1 MLDYKIVVVLL
12 FPNGDEEY
20 VIWEPVFFG
29 DMLDRGVDLNT
40 LFYSSPEL
48 VKSEPLEVNIFLYSN
63 PSLTTTKYGQL
74 LVGKRICLIRTI

>member
-1 MLDYKIVVVLL
+1 MLDYKIVVELV

-40 LFYSSPEL
+40 LFYFSPDL
-48 VKSEPLEVNIFLYSN
+48 VKTEPLEVNIFLYAN
-63 PSLTTTKYGQL
+63 ASLTPTKYGQL
-74 LVGKRICLIRTI
+74 LVGKKICLIRTI

>member
-1 MLDYKIVVVLL
+1 MLDYKIVVELV

-40 LFYSSPEL
+40 LFYSSPDL
-48 VKSEPLEVNIFLYSN
+48 VKTEPVEVYIFLYAN
-63 PSLTTTKYGQL
+63 ASLTPTKYGQL
-74 LVGKRICLIRTI
+74 LVGKKICLIRTI

>member
-40 LFYSSPEL
+40 LFYSSPDL
-48 VKSEPLEVNIFLYSN
+48 VKTEPLEVNIFLYAN
-63 PSLTTTKYGQL
+63 PSLTDTKYGQL
-74 LVGKRICLIRTI
+74 LVGKKICLIRAI